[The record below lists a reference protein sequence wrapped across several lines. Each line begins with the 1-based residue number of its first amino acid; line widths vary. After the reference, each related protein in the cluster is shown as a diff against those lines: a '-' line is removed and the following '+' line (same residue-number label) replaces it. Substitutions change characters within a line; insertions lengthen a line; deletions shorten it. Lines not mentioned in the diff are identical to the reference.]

1 MDIKD
6 YRLFICSVP
15 WLGRKKIEKLVENFG
30 DIQSVYEAESEELNK
45 VLTPSQLVSFLN
57 TREKWDFKAKAQE
70 CDSKNINFTTIEED
84 DYPMRLKN
92 IPDAPYGIFYSGK
105 MVEDDVAS
113 VAVIGARDCSEYGR
127 YVASALGRRLGE
139 AGIQVISGMER
150 GIDGISQIEAI
161 NAGGASFAVLGSGVD
176 ICYPEQNRYIYGR
189 LKECGGIISEYPPG
203 TPAIARNF
211 PPRNRIVSGL
221 ADAIVVVEA
230 RLKSGTLITV
240 DMALEQGKDVYVVP
254 GRVTD
259 RLSDGCNK
267 LIKQGAEIFISPD
280 EFITEIMEKYGTY
293 EQSKTKQSETKPQN
307 RHDTQ
312 PLDNIK
318 INLPDD
324 LKEVALALDYT
335 PRNISDIAELMKN
348 KKSISELSG
357 KLMQLTLMGAAVQIS
372 PGHFALRGR

>member
-1 MDIKD
+1 MENTD

-15 WLGRKKIEKLVENFG
+15 WIGRKKIEKLAEKFG
-30 DIQSVYEAESEELNK
+30 DLQSVYEAKSEELEK
-45 VLTPSQLVSFLN
+45 ILAPSQLKSFLE
-57 TREKWDFKAKAQE
+57 TKEKWDFKAKAEE
-70 CDSKNINFTTIEED
+70 CERKNINLVTVEDD
-84 DYPMRLKN
+84 DYPIRLKN
-92 IPDAPYGIFYSGK
+92 IPDAPYGIFFSGK
-105 MVEDDVAS
+105 MPQDHLPS

-127 YVASALGRRLGE
+127 YVAAALGKQLGE
-139 AGIQVISGMER
+139 NGIQVISGMAR
-150 GIDGISQIEAI
+150 GIDGISQMEAI
-161 NAGGASFAVLGSGVD
+161 NAGGMSFAVLGSGAD
-176 ICYPEQNRYIYGR
+176 ICYPEQNRHIYDR
-189 LKECGGIISEYPPG
+189 LKENGGIISEYPPG
-203 TPAIARNF
+203 TPAVARNF

-221 ADAIVVVEA
+221 ADMIVVVEA
-230 RLKSGTLITV
+230 RSKSGTLITV

-280 EFITEIMEKYGTY
+280 DFIAEIMEKYGITS
-293 EQSKTKQSETKPQN
+293 EQSETKQLKTASHS
-307 RHDTQ
+307 RHNTQ
-312 PLDNIK
+312 PSDK

-335 PRNISDIAELMKN
+335 PRSISDIAELMKN

-372 PGHFALRGR
+372 PGHFALKGR